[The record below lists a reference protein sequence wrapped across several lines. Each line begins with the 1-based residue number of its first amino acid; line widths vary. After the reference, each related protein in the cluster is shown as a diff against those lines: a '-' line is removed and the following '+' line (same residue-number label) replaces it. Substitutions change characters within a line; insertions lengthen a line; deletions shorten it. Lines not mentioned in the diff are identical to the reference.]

1 MKETRRIAIALEID
15 VPHPH
20 HQDVYAGILHY
31 AEEHPDWVCYID
43 EHPDA
48 GQDSKFQGEHRYD
61 GVIGRATL
69 PMQRGLK
76 RLGIPL
82 VKPLLPRGLLSWAAV
97 ASSMVTPLSADDG
110 K

>member
-1 MKETRRIAIALEID
+1 SPSRSKSTCRILITRMSTPAFCT
-15 VPHPH
+15 
-20 HQDVYAGILHY
+20 Y

-48 GQDSKFQGEHRYD
+48 AQDSKLQGEHRYD
-61 GVIGRATL
+61 GVIARVTL

-82 VKPLLPRGLLSWAAV
+82 VKPLLPQGLFSWAAV